1 MVCNSDE
8 VLDKDKFVILLN
20 NVDFPV
26 FSLPNIVIIF
36 LLDLILSNSFFLLL
50 SDKYFFKIDKLSEW
64 LRKILVNVTKIQSV
78 YPDISGKTIIQ
89 LRRENIKTEE
99 SYEQVVTQI
108 KESIH
113 YGNV

>member
-1 MVCNSDE
+1 MFIELTEIITDGLQSYQNS
-8 VLDKDKFVILLN
+8 KNK
-20 NVDFPV
+20 
-26 FSLPNIVIIF
+26 
-36 LLDLILSNSFFLLL
+36 
-50 SDKYFFKIDKLSEW
+50 

-78 YPDISGKTIIQ
+78 YADTLGKTIIQ

>member
-1 MVCNSDE
+1 MFIELTEIITDGLQSYQNS
-8 VLDKDKFVILLN
+8 KNK
-20 NVDFPV
+20 
-26 FSLPNIVIIF
+26 
-36 LLDLILSNSFFLLL
+36 
-50 SDKYFFKIDKLSEW
+50 

-113 YGNV
+113 YGNVC